1 MSGAGTGYHPR
12 SPTPG
17 DLSGA
22 VEADRDPASVSA
34 HVHPVGLA
42 EKLEVDSFI
51 QLIDP
56 EEYITA
62 FTVTDNPEHEELEME
77 SQEIINKTIDIS
89 NDILKAAD
97 QHLHKILSQVVAE
110 SIVYNVPGDGD
121 DSEPTQ
127 KTVEGRAK
135 MAVCESF
142 IEQAMAKMPELF
154 SQQHDQV
161 FEQYYVPQLKKGLSA
176 YEEKSK
182 QKCLMQIHKVEKDLA
197 EQLAS
202 YAHRV
207 SKQDH
212 EMSHMA
218 EQLESAVLAAE
229 KSKAVSNDDAEP
241 SPKISA
247 SQIVYEACL
256 KDVQVEY
263 AAWCAVKMQY
273 DAEMTAVAQC
283 SDSLHFDSSDAK
295 KDKKIKDFTEKRERA
310 KSLKSIMEFKFESII
325 ETIYRHYPDIAG
337 SASSA
342 THKKGYAMHDYK
354 LPDGILGSKHDA
366 KIASEMIAG
375 MLQISQAWIEDF
387 FLLVIV
393 LKRIQDNES
402 PFAPVYSL
410 TIAEFKVMLG
420 ADLGE
425 ELEKQMGKM
434 WSVVSRGNQD
444 IVEFNRNNPSV
455 SMFAQITTGGNG
467 EPERKS
473 TVEPKNI
480 ISFVCYCVHHHDQG
494 LSDRRRQMTAVM
506 KNAYALLSDGCIV
519 KACEKLQKHWAEAM
533 SLKVKVDWYSL
544 LHLGSDI
551 LRHRSTDFWDKM
563 TQWIN
568 NPEKDKYTDDCLPKI
583 SAWIADILAIA
594 SRLTNSSPRKYV
606 THEITA
612 AHASLQAYSEVLGGK
627 APGQAKALHVDTS
640 AKSNWKCG
648 NKECQEKI
656 PKAVVDGHIKR
667 REKHGKSASAPVPQ
681 YLLCSDCHDKHSKGN
696 DITLS
701 DGSTKRHFQQKEDA
715 ASEEARKAKN
725 KEKNARKKARK
736 AAAKKEAKEADEAE
750 QAAESEDAK
759 KGVGSDDTIAILRKM
774 NAAMESLPSKLAA
787 MAVAKVAKADAADVD
802 EGVQGESK
810 SAGVDE
816 PATSVLKQMLGAY
829 ERSGAQAVE
838 DSPKKVTFEVNA
850 AAGKLYAPN

>member
-1 MSGAGTGYHPR
+1 MHKV
-12 SPTPG
+12 
-17 DLSGA
+17 LS
-22 VEADRDPASVSA
+22 
-34 HVHPVGLA
+34 
-42 EKLEVDSFI
+42 
-51 QLIDP
+51 
-56 EEYITA
+56 
-62 FTVTDNPEHEELEME
+62 TV
-77 SQEIINKTIDIS
+77 I
-89 NDILKAAD
+89 
-97 QHLHKILSQVVAE
+97 AE
-110 SIVYNVPGDGD
+110 SIVYSVPGEGE

-127 KTVEGRAK
+127 MTVEGRAK

-142 IEQAMAKMPELF
+142 IEKAMTKMPELF

-176 YEEKSK
+176 YEETSK

-207 SKQDH
+207 SQQDH
-212 EMSHMA
+212 EMTHMA

-229 KSKAVSNDDAEP
+229 KSEAASNDDPEP
-241 SPKISA
+241 SPKISP
-247 SQIVYEACL
+247 SQIVYDECM
-256 KDVQVEY
+256 KDVQIEY

-283 SDSLHFDSSDAK
+283 SDSLHLDSSDK
-295 KDKKIKDFTEKRERA
+295 TKDQKIKSFSEKRERA

-325 ETIYRHYPDIAG
+325 EIIYRHYPDIAG

-402 PFAPVYSL
+402 PFAPVYSP
-410 TIAEFKVMLG
+410 TIAEFKSMLG
-420 ADLGE
+420 ADLGD

-506 KNAYALLSDGCIV
+506 KNAYALLSDGCII

-568 NPEKDKYTDDCLPKI
+568 SPEKEKYTDDCLPKI
-583 SAWIADILAIA
+583 SEWIADIIAIA

-612 AHASLQAYSEVLGGK
+612 AHASLQAYSQVLGGK
-627 APGQAKALHVDTS
+627 APGKAKALHVDTCE
-640 AKSNWKCG
+640 KSNWKCG

-656 PKAVVDGHIKR
+656 PKAVVDGYIKR
-667 REKHGKSASAPVPQ
+667 QEKHDKSTSAPVPQ
-681 YLLCSDCHDKHSKGN
+681 YLLCNDCHDKHSKGN

-701 DGSTKRHFQQKEDA
+701 DGSTKRHFQKKDA

-725 KEKNARKKARK
+725 KEKNEKKKARK
-736 AAAKKEAKEADEAE
+736 AAAKKAAEEAGEAE
-750 QAAESEDAK
+750 QAAASGDATNK
-759 KGVGSDDTIAILRKM
+759 EGVSSDDTIAILRKM
-774 NAAMESLPSKLAA
+774 NEAMESLS
-787 MAVAKVAKADAADVD
+787 
-802 EGVQGESK
+802 Q
-810 SAGVDE
+810 
-816 PATSVLKQMLGAY
+816 
-829 ERSGAQAVE
+829 
-838 DSPKKVTFEVNA
+838 
-850 AAGKLYAPN
+850 